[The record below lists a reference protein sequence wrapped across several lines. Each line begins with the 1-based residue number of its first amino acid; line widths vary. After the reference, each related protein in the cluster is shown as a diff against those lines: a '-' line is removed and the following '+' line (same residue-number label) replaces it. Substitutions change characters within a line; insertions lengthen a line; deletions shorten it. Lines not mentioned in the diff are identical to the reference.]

1 MVSLLVGDAV
11 ARISN
16 TYSPCDLNSDDGSG
30 NISLAGSDDISPG
43 VCDLSQ
49 CDEYRVSIAI
59 TLSMMVGVIMVSKD
73 HSHSP

>member
-11 ARISN
+11 IRISS

-30 NISLAGSDDISPG
+30 NISVAGSGDISPG

-49 CDEYRVSIAI
+49 CNEYRVSIAI